1 MNKFLNSC
9 YHYFMRYFILLLS
22 FMIIGINAAIAD
34 DLIVPETETEI
45 EQEYMEPD
53 TGEINQTEEVT
64 EDVIDAN
71 TRDENGQLLVRT
83 YCVANRFGLEK
94 SDGTKIT
101 KPIYKK
107 LIRLGDKSWIVQ
119 YRYKY
124 GIIDYNGDYVILPK
138 YRNVDRIAGKYVKLG
153 NDHDYGLYN
162 EYGGTIIQPEYSSI
176 DMLYGKMFLTCKNYQ
191 YGVVDMEGNTL
202 LNNEFDDIY
211 MPKPN
216 VMMVQYQGHWSKIER
231 MSDTEITLPF
241 DINEI
246 SEDKD
251 FKITNLVVNTG
262 VGAGYSVVTLTDYFL
277 KMISLISP
285 AYEATIDELMYS
297 QGADTL
303 SILVKFTWL
312 PKFPFTYAKQYYRLL
327 RKPNSGPLANTRST
341 LKKQMR

>member
-1 MNKFLNSC
+1 
-9 YHYFMRYFILLLS
+9 MRALIILLS
-22 FMIIGINAAIAD
+22 FLIILPTTAFAE
-34 DLIVPETETEI
+34 DLIMPESDTTEATI
-45 EQEYMEPD
+45 EQDYSADETYED
-53 TGEINQTEEVT
+53 YTEN
-64 EDVIDAN
+64 VIDGN

-83 YCVANRFGLEK
+83 YCVANKFGLEK
-94 SDGTKIT
+94 TDGTKIT
-101 KPIYKK
+101 KPIFKK

-124 GIIDYNGDYVILPK
+124 GVIDYNGDYIILPK
-138 YRNVDRIAGKYVKLG
+138 YRNVDRIADKYVKLG

-162 EYGGTIIQPEYSSI
+162 EDGGTIIQPEYSSI
-176 DMLYGKMFLTCKNYQ
+176 DLLYGKMFLTCKNYQ
-191 YGVVDMEGNTL
+191 YGVVDMQGNTL

-216 VMMVQYQGHWSKIER
+216 VMMVQYQGIWSKIES

-241 DINEI
+241 DIDEI
-246 SEDKD
+246 SENKD

-303 SILVKFTWL
+303 SILMKFTWL
-312 PKFPFTYAKQYYRLL
+312 PKFPFTYIKQYYRLL
-327 RKPNSGPLANTRST
+327 RRPNSGPLANTRST